1 MHELDNLFQYIKGRV
16 WEKRG
21 VDTYDF
27 YPGNTKGGQ
36 AYNRAAFIFVLEM
49 ILHKYRMEHATIFE
63 PLEGRKALHHMI
75 FTKTNWKLE
84 YIRTLSLA
92 DCLFVIHD
100 ELKISKL
107 PEDAKSYISGLN
119 IPENTLTFDEVKDEE
134 WDAMGNF
141 AYLQTLKM
149 NNN

>member
-16 WEKRG
+16 CEKRG
-21 VDTYDF
+21 LNTYDF
-27 YPGNTKGGQ
+27 YTDKIKGNQ
-36 AYNRAAFIFVLEM
+36 AYNRSAFIFTLEI
-49 ILHKYRMEHATIFE
+49 ILHKYRHEHATIFE
-63 PLEGRKALHHMI
+63 SLEGRKALHHMI
-75 FTKTNWKLE
+75 FTKTNWKPE

-119 IPENTLTFDEVKDEE
+119 IPENALTFDDVEDAE
-134 WDAMGNF
+134 WDATGNF
-141 AYLQTLKM
+141 AYLQNLKM
-149 NNN
+149 SNN